1 MFVRSTARSRK
12 AANSSPR
19 NADRLEMERG
29 DVSRSD
35 TGGTNPLEGAWNIPF
50 GKPPFDLI
58 APEHFGPAFDR
69 AQARRRA
76 EIDAIAGNAVAPDFN
91 NSIAAFERGAT
102 ILPVWRSSSL
112 FLQAP
117 IPATRCRRSN
127 ATFRLLPTPSAP
139 SRKPATYSTTPPPG
153 GSTITFM
160 RPPICAIQLRPI
172 GPSAAGC
179 RQLRRCCNRA
189 LDQEALG
196 PAELC

>member
-19 NADRLEMERG
+19 NADRLEMGQG

-35 TGGTNPLEGAWNIPF
+35 TGGTNPLEGAWNTPF

-76 EIDAIAGNAVAPDFN
+76 EIDAIAANAVAPDFN
-91 NSIAAFERGAT
+91 NSMAALERGGHDLTCLAYIFFVLASANTSDALQEIERDVSIAADAFGAFEEADD
-102 ILPVWRSSSL
+102 
-112 FLQAP
+112 
-117 IPATRCRRSN
+117 C
-127 ATFRLLPTPSAP
+127 
-139 SRKPATYSTTPPPG
+139 
-153 GSTITFM
+153 STITFM

-179 RQLRRCCNRA
+179 RQLRRCCNRG